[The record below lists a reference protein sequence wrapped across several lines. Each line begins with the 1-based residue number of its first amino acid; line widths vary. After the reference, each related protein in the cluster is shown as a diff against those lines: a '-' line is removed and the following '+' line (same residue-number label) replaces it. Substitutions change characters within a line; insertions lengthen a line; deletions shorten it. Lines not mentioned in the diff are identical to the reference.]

1 MMNTYFTK
9 LDMSLDTSGVFTD
22 PAALRC
28 NGEYLRQ
35 QKYGVAL
42 LRKKSFSSVPN
53 KSYVASDE
61 DAERLIAQ
69 LPQRLLNIEVPKV
82 WVLDMQTPAHE
93 PEVMLAPHVDG
104 VRVTAINIYS
114 NTNGERTCFYTY
126 AAGGEIQEVG
136 SFVAKDGDI
145 WLMDVSKPHAVE
157 LKPGKNRRVLTLS
170 FITTPFDVVRKVLSC
185 LPS

>member
-1 MMNTYFTK
+1 
-9 LDMSLDTSGVFTD
+9 
-22 PAALRC
+22 
-28 NGEYLRQ
+28 
-35 QKYGVAL
+35 
-42 LRKKSFSSVPN
+42 
-53 KSYVASDE
+53 
-61 DAERLIAQ
+61 
-69 LPQRLLNIEVPKV
+69 
-82 WVLDMQTPAHE
+82 
-93 PEVMLAPHVDG
+93 MLAPHVDG

-126 AAGGEIQEVG
+126 AAGGDIQEVG

-157 LKPGKNRRVLTLS
+157 LKVGKNRRVLTLS

>member
-9 LDMSLDTSGVFTD
+9 LDISLDTSGVFTD

-42 LRKKSFSSVPN
+42 LRKKPFTSVPN
-53 KSYVASDE
+53 RSYVAADE

-82 WVLDMQTPAHE
+82 WVLDMRTPAHE

-104 VRVTAINIYS
+104 VRVAAINIYS

-126 AAGGEIQEVG
+126 AAGGEIQEVD

-157 LKPGKNRRVLTLS
+157 LKPAKNRRVLTLS